1 MEDHPIVPYIRQ
13 FGFAAR
19 SPWFLPERR
28 LLDYL
33 LLYVQEGEFRIRVD
47 GEELDLRPGD
57 CALVQPGSL
66 VTLHG
71 ITHTITPFIHMDIFY
86 NPHRSQSFPT
96 RPGQIDLSEYGHLLQ
111 PALNQ
116 MEGIRVPVRLKV
128 KDPVTFRGKL
138 LDIVRLLTE
147 PSALHQLKAQ
157 TLAGE
162 LIVAI
167 LESYSAVETGTRATP
182 QTLNWVTSFLSFHL
196 SERVT
201 VKDLAKRANFS
212 PSRFNTLFRER
223 FGMSPHQYLLNMR
236 IASAKDLL
244 ATTNNKLED
253 IARYCGFHDI
263 HHFYK
268 MFKKET
274 RLTPGQYRARLQSGA
289 TSAPTDGVIVE

>member
-33 LLYVQEGEFRIRVD
+33 LLYVQEGEFRMRVD
-47 GEELDLRPGD
+47 ANEYNMQPGD

-66 VTLHG
+66 VTLQG
-71 ITHTITPFIHMDIFY
+71 VTHTITPFIHMDIFY
-86 NPHRSQSFPT
+86 NPHRSQSFAT
-96 RPGQIDLSEYGHLLQ
+96 RPGQIDLTEYGHLLQ

-116 MEGIRVPVRLKV
+116 MEGIQVPVRLKS
-128 KDPVTFRGKL
+128 KDPVAFRAKL
-138 LDIVRLLTE
+138 LEIVRLLTE
-147 PSALHQLKAQ
+147 PNALHQLKAQ

-162 LIVAI
+162 LVVAI
-167 LESYSAVETGTRATP
+167 VESHSAADTVARTTP

-244 ATTNNKLED
+244 ATTDNKLED

-274 RLTPGQYRARLQSGA
+274 HLTPGQYRERNAKLNLSDE
-289 TSAPTDGVIVE
+289 SI